1 MRQDL
6 DSGRNHCIQP
16 QTIVQSGLPESAC
29 KSNGTSMPTH
39 NANTCVPCQFFEAF
53 GVTGA
58 HNVNALN
65 SEGLQCQH

>member
-1 MRQDL
+1 
-6 DSGRNHCIQP
+6 
-16 QTIVQSGLPESAC
+16 
-29 KSNGTSMPTH
+29 MPTH